1 MVRVAG
7 GDQRGKSKI
16 INMEEISEDALAG
29 AISGLASRV
38 LTAPLDV
45 IKIRSLSLRPPLNN
59 GDHRFQLQ
67 CSQYKK
73 YHTILQTIRSIV
85 HEEGVM

>member
-1 MVRVAG
+1 
-7 GDQRGKSKI
+7 
-16 INMEEISEDALAG
+16 MEEISEDALAG
-29 AISGLASRV
+29 AMSGLASRV

-45 IKIRSLSLRPPLNN
+45 IKIR
-59 GDHRFQLQ
+59 FQLQ

-73 YHTILQTIRSIV
+73 YHTIFQTTKSII